1 MFPFMFFV
9 CSVAVSA
16 LGVHSSKQLYLRP
29 YIVVYRINLALDV
42 CFSSTREVSASVVLK
57 QEGSAVAGNYRVM
70 RHTRTES
77 LHLILGQCSE

>member
-1 MFPFMFFV
+1 MFFV

-16 LGVHSSKQLYLRP
+16 LGVHSSKQLYCRL
-29 YIVVYRINLALDV
+29 YIVAYRINLAPDV

-57 QEGSAVAGNYRVM
+57 QEGRAVAVNYRVM

-77 LHLILGQCSE
+77 LYLILEECSE